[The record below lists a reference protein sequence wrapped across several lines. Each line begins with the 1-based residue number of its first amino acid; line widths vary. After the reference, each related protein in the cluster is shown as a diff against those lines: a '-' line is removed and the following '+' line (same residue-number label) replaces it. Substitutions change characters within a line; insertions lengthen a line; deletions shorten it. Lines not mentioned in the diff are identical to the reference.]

1 MFFIEILCTSS
12 IILKKVKHNIKKVDL
27 YDNHINLCVNFSHMV
42 NKFSIT
48 ILFCL
53 ASFLF
58 SFSQTKKSITTQK
71 INKPITIDA
80 NLNEESWKNA
90 ETASDFVMFE
100 PDNGK
105 AIDNK
110 KKTEVKILYDDEAI
124 YVGALLYDDAPS
136 KIMKE
141 ITERDDFGTTDAFGI
156 FVNGY
161 NDGQQDFRFFVTAAG
176 GQLDCLATEQIGE
189 DFSWNAIWESKVK
202 ITDFGWAVEM
212 KIPYAALRFPSDAI
226 QTWGLNFVREIKRDR
241 QVYTWTHVDSKIGAV
256 IQQAGILNGIENI
269 KTPTRLFLIPY
280 SSFYLS
286 GSETQKTKGEFKG
299 GLDVKYGINDA
310 FTLDAILVP
319 DFGQTKFDNVVL
331 NLGPFEQQFNENRPF
346 FTEGTDLFSKG
357 NLLYSRRIGQ
367 TPDFYPVLENNEY
380 IDKYPGAIN
389 LLNAMKISGR
399 DKDGLGIGFLN
410 AITEKTSAKVL
421 NNDNASSREVIVS
434 PLTNYNVTVFDQRFN
449 QNSSVTF
456 INTNVTRNGSF
467 RDANVTGL
475 LFDLNNKTNKYNIS
489 GGIKSSSINDI
500 ENTNGINASLY
511 FGETS
516 GKFRYSFGGDYI
528 SKDFDNND
536 LGINFRTNYYS
547 VYNNANYR
555 ILNPNKTFNT
565 FRINFN
571 SYFEFYKPTN
581 QIQSS
586 NFNVNLNSTNK
597 KNHYFGGGL
606 NFNPFENYDYYEPR
620 VANRY
625 FVNPKNAGGFFYFSS
640 NYNNKFALDINPYIT
655 HVINENRY
663 EAGINISP
671 RYRFSD
677 KFSLVYSFDYF
688 KQQNDIGFIDFENSD
703 IIFARRDRDTYTNS
717 ITSKYSISSVMNFSL
732 SVRHY
737 WSLAENNQ
745 INTLNTDGSLTPNTT
760 YTGNKNSNFSTWNLD
775 LSYSWW
781 FAPGSQMS
789 ILYRNNASTF
799 EREINKNFNSNFSNL
814 FEDNLNHVLSVSVRY
829 FIDYNQAKNWIKK
842 G

>member
-1 MFFIEILCTSS
+1 MT
-12 IILKKVKHNIKKVDL
+12 
-27 YDNHINLCVNFSHMV
+27 
-42 NKFSIT
+42 NKFGIT
-48 ILFCL
+48 IFICFT
-53 ASFLF
+53 SFLL
-58 SFSQTKKSITTQK
+58 SFSQTKKSVSTKKTTET
-71 INKPITIDA
+71 ISIDA
-80 NLNEESWKNA
+80 ELNEASWKDA
-90 ETASDFVMFE
+90 EIATDFVSLE
-100 PDNGK
+100 PKNGTP
-105 AIDNK
+105 IPEEF
-110 KKTEVKILYDDEAI
+110 KTEVKILYSNDAI
-124 YVGALLYDDAPS
+124 YIGAKLYDPNPE
-136 KIMKE
+136 KILKE
-141 ITERDDFGTTDAFGI
+141 LVERDEIGTSDYFGI
-156 FVNGY
+156 FINGY
-161 NDGQQDFRFFVTAAG
+161 NDGQQEFRFFVTAAN
-176 GQLDCLATEQIGE
+176 GQIDTNFTSAEGE
-189 DFSWNAIWESKVK
+189 DGSWNAIWESNAK
-202 ITDFGWAVEM
+202 ITDFGYVIEM
-212 KIPYAALRFPSDAI
+212 KIPYAALRFPEKDK
-226 QTWGLNFVREIKRDR
+226 QTWGLNFFREVRRER
-241 QVYTWTHVDSKIGAV
+241 QKYTWSPIDNKIGA
-256 IQQAGILNGIENI
+256 ISQQAGILTGIENI

-286 GSETQKTKGEFKG
+286 GSDAQKTKGELKG

-367 TPDFYPVLENNEY
+367 TPDLNLNLAVNESIEN
-380 IDKYPGAIN
+380 PGAIN
-389 LLNAMKISGR
+389 LLNALKISGR

-410 AITEKTSAKVL
+410 AITEKTMATVS
-421 NNDNASSREVIVS
+421 NDDNDNTRQIEVS
-434 PLTNYNVTVFDQRFN
+434 PLTNYNVLVFDQRFN

-475 LFDLNNKTNKYNIS
+475 LFDLNNKTNTYNLS
-489 GGIKSSSINDI
+489 GGLKSSSINDV
-500 ENTNGINASLY
+500 ENKNGYNASLY
-511 FGETS
+511 FAETN
-516 GKFRYSFGGDYI
+516 GKFRYSFGSEYM
-528 SKDFDNND
+528 SKNFEIND

-547 VYNNANYR
+547 FSGNTNYR

-565 FRINFN
+565 FRINLN
-571 SYFEFYKPTN
+571 SYFEFYTPTN

-597 KNHYFGGGL
+597 KNHYFGAGI
-606 NFNPFENYDYYEPR
+606 NFNPFKNYDYYEPR

-625 FVNPKNAGGFFYFSS
+625 FVNPTNVGGFFYFSS
-640 NYNNKFALDINPYIT
+640 NYNNKFAVDFEPFIT

-663 EAGINISP
+663 EAGVNISP

-677 KFSLVYSFDYF
+677 KFSLVYSFNYF
-688 KQQNDIGFIDFENSD
+688 KLKNDIGWIDFENSN

-717 ITSKYSISSVMNFSL
+717 ITSKFSISSVMNFNL

-737 WSLAENNQ
+737 WSLAENNK
-745 INTLNTDGSLTPNTT
+745 INNLNEDGSLALNTT

-799 EREINKNFNSNFSNL
+799 ERQINKDFGSNFSNL

-829 FIDYNQAKNWIKK
+829 FIDYNQAKNWIRK

>member
-1 MFFIEILCTSS
+1 MT
-12 IILKKVKHNIKKVDL
+12 
-27 YDNHINLCVNFSHMV
+27 
-42 NKFSIT
+42 NKFGIT
-48 ILFCL
+48 IFICI

-58 SFSQTKKSITTQK
+58 SFSQTKKSVSTKKTTEN
-71 INKPITIDA
+71 ISIDA
-80 NLNEESWKNA
+80 ELNEASWKDA
-90 ETASDFVMFE
+90 EIATDFVSLE
-100 PDNGK
+100 PKNGTP
-105 AIDNK
+105 IPEEF
-110 KKTEVKILYDDEAI
+110 KTEVKILYSNDAI
-124 YVGALLYDDAPS
+124 YIGAKLYDPNPE
-136 KIMKE
+136 KILKE
-141 ITERDDFGTTDAFGI
+141 LVERDEIGTSDYFGI
-156 FVNGY
+156 FINGY
-161 NDGQQDFRFFVTAAG
+161 NDGQQEFRFFVTAAN
-176 GQLDCLATEQIGE
+176 GQIDTNFTSAEGE
-189 DFSWNAIWESKVK
+189 DGSWNAIWESNAK
-202 ITDFGWAVEM
+202 ITDFGYVIEM
-212 KIPYAALRFPSDAI
+212 KIPYAALRFPEKDK
-226 QTWGLNFVREIKRDR
+226 QTWGLNFFREVRRER
-241 QVYTWTHVDSKIGAV
+241 QKYTWSPIDNKIGA
-256 IQQAGILNGIENI
+256 ISQQAGILTGIENI

-286 GSETQKTKGEFKG
+286 GSDAQKTKGELKG

-367 TPDFYPVLENNEY
+367 TPDLNLNLSDNESIEN
-380 IDKYPGAIN
+380 PGAIN
-389 LLNAMKISGR
+389 LLNALKISGR

-410 AITEKTSAKVL
+410 AITEKTMATVS
-421 NNDNASSREVIVS
+421 NDDNDNTRQIEVS
-434 PLTNYNVTVFDQRFN
+434 PLTNYNVLVFDQRFN

-475 LFDLNNKTNKYNIS
+475 LFDLNNKTNTYNLS
-489 GGIKSSSINDI
+489 GGLKSSSINDV
-500 ENTNGINASLY
+500 ENKNGYNASLY
-511 FGETS
+511 FAETN
-516 GKFRYSFGGDYI
+516 GKFRYSFGSEYM
-528 SKDFDNND
+528 SKDFEIND

-547 VYNNANYR
+547 FSGNTNYR

-565 FRINFN
+565 FRINLN
-571 SYFEFYKPTN
+571 SYFEFYTPTN

-597 KNHYFGGGL
+597 KNHYFGAGI
-606 NFNPFENYDYYEPR
+606 NFNPFKNYDYYEPR

-625 FVNPKNAGGFFYFSS
+625 FVNPTNVGGFLYFSS
-640 NYNNKFALDINPYIT
+640 NYNYKFAIDFEPFIT

-663 EAGINISP
+663 EAGVNISP

-677 KFSLVYSFDYF
+677 TFSLVYSFNYF
-688 KQQNDIGFIDFENSD
+688 KQQNDIGFIDFEDSN
-703 IIFARRDRDTYTNS
+703 IIFARRHRDTYTNS
-717 ITSKYSISSVMNFSL
+717 ISSKFSISSVMNFNL

-737 WSLAENNQ
+737 WSLAENNK
-745 INTLNTDGSLTPNTT
+745 INNLNEDGSLALNTT

-789 ILYRNNASTF
+789 ILYRNNAATF
-799 EREINKNFNSNFSNL
+799 DRTINKNFNSNFSNL
-814 FEDNLNHVLSVSVRY
+814 LQDNLNHILSISVRY
-829 FIDYNQAKNWIKK
+829 FIDYNQAKNWIRK

>member
-1 MFFIEILCTSS
+1 MT
-12 IILKKVKHNIKKVDL
+12 
-27 YDNHINLCVNFSHMV
+27 
-42 NKFSIT
+42 NKFGIT
-48 ILFCL
+48 IFICFT
-53 ASFLF
+53 SFLL
-58 SFSQTKKSITTQK
+58 SFSQTKKSVSTKKTTET
-71 INKPITIDA
+71 ISIDA
-80 NLNEESWKNA
+80 ELNEASWKDA
-90 ETASDFVMFE
+90 EIATDFVSLE
-100 PDNGK
+100 PKNGTP
-105 AIDNK
+105 IPEEF
-110 KKTEVKILYDDEAI
+110 KTEVKILYSNDAI
-124 YVGALLYDDAPS
+124 YIGAKLYDPNPE
-136 KIMKE
+136 KILKE
-141 ITERDDFGTTDAFGI
+141 LVERDEIGTSDFFGI
-156 FVNGY
+156 FINGY
-161 NDGQQDFRFFVTAAG
+161 NDGQQEFRFFVTAAN
-176 GQLDCLATEQIGE
+176 GQIDTNFTSAEGE
-189 DFSWNAIWESKVK
+189 DGSWNAIWESNAK
-202 ITDFGWAVEM
+202 ITDFGYVIEM
-212 KIPYAALRFPSDAI
+212 KIPYAALRFPEKDK
-226 QTWGLNFVREIKRDR
+226 QTWGLNFFREVRRER
-241 QVYTWTHVDSKIGAV
+241 QKYTWSPIDNKIGA
-256 IQQAGILNGIENI
+256 ISQQAGILTGIENI

-286 GSETQKTKGEFKG
+286 GSDAQKTKGELKG

-367 TPDFYPVLENNEY
+367 TPDLNLNIATNESVA
-380 IDKYPGAIN
+380 YPGTVN
-389 LLNAMKISGR
+389 LLNALKISGR

-410 AITEKTSAKVL
+410 AITEKTMATVS
-421 NNDNASSREVIVS
+421 NNDNDNTRQIEVS
-434 PLTNYNVTVFDQRFN
+434 PLTNYNVMVFDQRFN

-475 LFDLNNKTNKYNIS
+475 LFDLNNKTNTYNLS
-489 GGIKSSSINDI
+489 GGLKSSSINDV
-500 ENTNGINASLY
+500 ENKNGYNASLY
-511 FGETS
+511 FAETN
-516 GKFRYSFGGDYI
+516 GKFRYSFGSEYM
-528 SKDFDNND
+528 SKDFEIND

-547 VYNNANYR
+547 FSGNTNYR

-565 FRINFN
+565 FRINLN
-571 SYFEFYKPTN
+571 SYFEFYTPTN

-597 KNHYFGGGL
+597 KNHYFGAGI
-606 NFNPFENYDYYEPR
+606 NFNPFKNYDYYEPR
-620 VANRY
+620 VADRY
-625 FVNPKNAGGFFYFSS
+625 FVNPTNLGGFFYFSS
-640 NYNNKFALDINPYIT
+640 NYNNKFAIDFEPFIT

-663 EAGINISP
+663 EAGVNISP

-677 KFSLVYSFDYF
+677 KFSLVYSFNYF
-688 KQQNDIGFIDFENSD
+688 KLKNDIGWIDFENSN

-717 ITSKYSISSVMNFSL
+717 ITSKFSISSVMNFNL

-737 WSLAENNQ
+737 WSLAENNK
-745 INTLNTDGSLTPNTT
+745 INNLNEDGSLSPNTT
-760 YTGNKNSNFSTWNLD
+760 YSGNRNSNFSTWNLD

-799 EREINKNFNSNFSNL
+799 ERQINKDFGSNFSNL

-829 FIDYNQAKNWIKK
+829 FIDYNQAKNWIRK

>member
-1 MFFIEILCTSS
+1 MT
-12 IILKKVKHNIKKVDL
+12 
-27 YDNHINLCVNFSHMV
+27 
-42 NKFSIT
+42 NKFGIS

-58 SFSQTKKSITTQK
+58 SFSQTKKSVSTKKTTEN
-71 INKPITIDA
+71 ISIDA
-80 NLNEESWKNA
+80 ELNEASWKDA
-90 ETASDFVMFE
+90 EIATDFVSLE
-100 PDNGK
+100 PKNGTP
-105 AIDNK
+105 IPEEF
-110 KKTEVKILYDDEAI
+110 KTEVKILYSDDAVYI
-124 YVGALLYDDAPS
+124 GAKLYDPNPE
-136 KIMKE
+136 KILKE
-141 ITERDDFGTTDAFGI
+141 LVERDEIGTSDFFGI
-156 FVNGY
+156 FINGY
-161 NDGQQDFRFFVTAAG
+161 NDGQQEFRFFVTAAN
-176 GQLDCLATEQIGE
+176 GQVDTNFTSSEGE
-189 DFSWNAIWESKVK
+189 DGSWNAIWESNAK
-202 ITDFGWAVEM
+202 ITDFGYVIEM
-212 KIPYAALRFPSDAI
+212 KIPYAALRFPEKDK
-226 QTWGLNFVREIKRDR
+226 QTWGLNFFREVRRER
-241 QVYTWTHVDSKIGAV
+241 QKYTWSPIDNKIGA
-256 IQQAGILNGIENI
+256 ISQQAGILTGIENI

-286 GSETQKTKGEFKG
+286 GSETQKTKGELKG
-299 GLDVKYGINDA
+299 GLDIKYGINDA

-367 TPDFYPVLENNEY
+367 TPDLNLNIAENESVQN
-380 IDKYPGAIN
+380 PGAIN
-389 LLNAMKISGR
+389 LVNALKISGR

-410 AITEKTSAKVL
+410 AITEKTMATVS
-421 NNDNASSREVIVS
+421 NDDNDETRHIEVS
-434 PLTNYNVTVFDQRFN
+434 PFTNYNVMVFDQRFN

-475 LFDLNNKTNKYNIS
+475 LFDLNNKTNKYNLS
-489 GGIKSSSINDI
+489 GGLKSSSINDVK
-500 ENTNGINASLY
+500 NKNGYNASLY
-511 FGETS
+511 FAETN
-516 GKFRYSFGGDYI
+516 GKFRYSFGSEYM
-528 SKDFDNND
+528 SKDFDIND

-547 VYNNANYR
+547 FSGNTNYR

-565 FRINFN
+565 FRINLN
-571 SYFEFYKPTN
+571 SYFEFYTPTN
-581 QIQSS
+581 QIQAS
-586 NFNVNLNSTNK
+586 NFNINLNSTNK
-597 KNHYFGGGL
+597 KNHYFGAGI
-606 NFNPFENYDYYEPR
+606 NVNPFKNYDYYEPR

-625 FVNPKNAGGFFYFSS
+625 FVNPTNTGGFLYFSS
-640 NYNNKFALDINPYIT
+640 NYNNKFAIDFEPFIT

-663 EAGINISP
+663 EAGVNISP

-677 KFSLVYSFDYF
+677 KFSLVYGFNYF
-688 KQQNDIGFIDFENSD
+688 KQKNDIGFIDFENTN

-717 ITSKYSISSVMNFSL
+717 ITSKFSISSVMNFNL

-737 WSLAENNQ
+737 WSLAENNK
-745 INTLNTDGSLTPNTT
+745 INNLNEDGSLSINNT
-760 YTGNKNSNFSTWNLD
+760 YTGNRNSNFSTWNLD

-789 ILYRNNASTF
+789 ILYRNNAGTF
-799 EREINKNFNSNFSNL
+799 DRTINKDFGSNFSNL

>member
-1 MFFIEILCTSS
+1 
-12 IILKKVKHNIKKVDL
+12 
-27 YDNHINLCVNFSHMV
+27 MV

-90 ETASDFVMFE
+90 DIASDFVMFE